1 MTLLLILL
9 FATCFVGTAFFEG
22 IETGV
27 ISCHRLRLRALA
39 EKGVKHL
46 AILEYFLTNPD
57 RLLGTTLIG
66 TNICTVTLS
75 VLAARYCSDLMG
87 TWGDVVADILMT
99 ILILIFCGYIPKAW
113 FQSDPIERSRPF
125 ATTLWFTSIVLRPL
139 AYLITKITNVF
150 LPSTLNQSNNT
161 RPLISRDE
169 IDLLAKESADRG
181 ILSPRQRIM
190 IHRVVELTGKM
201 AAQVMIPRERMVV
214 VKHSQRIRE
223 FLDLTQL
230 SHYTRLPVWDESAG
244 KFVGIANL
252 FDILALDPAE
262 YERSIADFMRP
273 PQFINATTPLTEI
286 FPRMRSSRQPM
297 GLVINVQ
304 TEVVGVLTTEDILN
318 HIVGTA

>member
-1 MTLLLILL
+1 MTLLIILL
-9 FATCFVGTAFFEG
+9 FATCFIGTAFFAG

-27 ISCHRLRLRALA
+27 ISCHRIRLRALA
-39 EKGVKHL
+39 EKGVQHL
-46 AILEYFLTNPD
+46 AILEFFLTNPD

-75 VLAARYCSDLMG
+75 VLAARFCSDLLG
-87 TWGDVVADILMT
+87 TWGEAVSDVVMT
-99 ILILIFCGYIPKAW
+99 ILILVFCEYIPKAW

-125 ATTLWFTSIVLRPL
+125 ATTLWLTALILRPF
-139 AYLITKITNVF
+139 AYLITKITNLF
-150 LPSTLNQSNNT
+150 LPSALDQPSTS

-201 AAQVMIPRERMVV
+201 AAQVMIPRDRIVV
-214 VKHSQRIRE
+214 VQHSSPIRD
-223 FLDLTQL
+223 FLDLTQQ
-230 SHYTRLPVWDESAG
+230 SHFTRLPVWDESTR

-252 FDILALDPAE
+252 FDVLALDPTLHD
-262 YERSIADFMRP
+262 RPIADFMRP
-273 PQFINATTPLTEI
+273 PQFINASTPLTEI

-297 GLVINVQ
+297 GLVINPQ
-304 TEVVGVLTTEDILN
+304 AEVVGVLTTEDILN